1 MNTATTPGKGRHQP
15 ITRVAVLWAHVTG
28 YLQAALRALL
38 ADETVRL
45 LVVQSAEEP
54 NARFDVFSHERCDF
68 INITE
73 QSLEATNWLAKLQ
86 AFAPEIALITG
97 NPYPH
102 YLQAAR
108 RLHAQGA
115 ITVWANDRILR
126 VPLRD
131 AYQIVLGRIG
141 RRWRFYDAAFV
152 PGYAATQYA
161 RAIGFPE
168 ARIFQGL
175 YTCDTALYHPVGLA
189 RHSDASTPPWPRV
202 FLFLGQWIERKGVD
216 ILIEAYQRYRR
227 ATDAPWELWCAG
239 AGPLAHLLTAQE
251 GVKLLGFLSPQAC
264 AEVMGQVG
272 ALVLPSRWDHWGV
285 VIHEATCAG
294 LPVITTNRCYAAV
307 ELVQTGYNGY
317 VVDVGNVSSLT
328 HALLWC
334 SRPAQAQTMGKNSL
348 RLSYRFTPELFA
360 WQVLENIPALVRP
373 VL

>member
-1 MNTATTPGKGRHQP
+1 MNTATTPGKSRHKP

-28 YLQAALRALL
+28 YLQAALQALL
-38 ADETVRL
+38 ADEAIRL
-45 LVVQSAEEP
+45 LVIQNAGET
-54 NARFDVFSHERCDF
+54 NARFDVFSHERCEF
-68 INITE
+68 IEIAE
-73 QSLEATNWLAKLQ
+73 QSPEATNWMAWLQ

-102 YLQAAR
+102 YLHAAR
-108 RLHAQGA
+108 LLHAQGA

-131 AYQIVLGRIG
+131 AYQMALGRIG

-189 RHSDASTPPWPRV
+189 RYSDVQNPTWPRV
-202 FLFLGQWIERKGVD
+202 FLYLGQFIERKGVD
-216 ILIEAYQRYRR
+216 VLIRAYQRYREVC
-227 ATDAPWELWCAG
+227 DAPWELWCAG
-239 AGPLAHLLTAQE
+239 AGPLEHLFAAQE
-251 GVKLLGFLSPQAC
+251 GVKRLGFLSPQAC

-294 LPVITTNRCYAAV
+294 LPVITTNRCYVAV

-317 VVDVGNVSSLT
+317 VVDVGNEQDLMY
-328 HALLWC
+328 ALLSC
-334 SRPAQAQTMGKNSL
+334 SDLARAQEMGKNSL

-360 WQVLENIPALVRP
+360 WQVLENIPSIVYTAL
-373 VL
+373 

>member
-1 MNTATTPGKGRHQP
+1 MNTAAALEKDKPKK

-38 ADETVRL
+38 ADEAVRL
-45 LVVQSAEEP
+45 LVIQNAREI
-54 NARFDVFSHERCDF
+54 NARFNTFSHERCDF
-68 INITE
+68 IGIAE
-73 QSLEATNWLAKLQ
+73 QSPEATNWMDRLQ
-86 AFAPEIALITG
+86 AFAPEVAIITG
-97 NPYPH
+97 NPYPR

-108 RLHAQGA
+108 ILHEQGT

-126 VPLRD
+126 VPMRD
-131 AYQIVLGRIG
+131 AYQMALGRIG

-161 RAIGFPE
+161 RSIGFPE
-168 ARIFQGL
+168 ALISQGL

-189 RHSDASTPPWPRV
+189 RHSDVQNTAWPRV
-202 FLFLGQWIERKGVD
+202 FLFLGQFIERKGVD
-216 ILIEAYQRYRR
+216 ILIRAYQRYREVCS
-227 ATDAPWELWCAG
+227 TPCELWCAG
-239 AGPLAHLLTAQE
+239 AGPLEHLFTAQE

-294 LPVITTNRCYAAV
+294 LPVITTNRCYAAI

-317 VVDVGNVSSLT
+317 VVDVGNVPDLT
-328 HALLWC
+328 HALLSC
-334 SRPAQAQTMGKNSL
+334 SEPARAQEMGKNSL

-360 WQVLENIPALVRP
+360 WQVLENIPPMVRAAL
-373 VL
+373 